1 MIQAVDANERA
12 DMINWLTLSNDVILK
27 SERYEGLINDVC
39 MYFYKES
46 VNNINEDTLAF
57 VRRSANELLR
67 NKASKEALRK
77 KLIQASQDNPSM
89 MDSGIQDTTMP
100 VSEIMVQRASY
111 ASEVNSV
118 DPSQLQYLLPSS
130 VAPNMMNVSTL

>member
-1 MIQAVDANERA
+1 MDANARE

-77 KLIQASQDNPSM
+77 KLIQASQDSQ
-89 MDSGIQDTTMP
+89 SIIGAGIQDSSIP
-100 VSEIMVQRASY
+100 VNEIMVQRANY
-111 ASEVNSV
+111 GGEVNTV
-118 DPSQLQYLLPSS
+118 DPTQLQYILPSP
-130 VAPNMMNVSTL
+130 VAPSMMNVST

>member
-1 MIQAVDANERA
+1 MDANARA

-77 KLIQASQDNPSM
+77 KLIQASQD
-89 MDSGIQDTTMP
+89 
-100 VSEIMVQRASY
+100 
-111 ASEVNSV
+111 
-118 DPSQLQYLLPSS
+118 SQSRFLHTCY
-130 VAPNMMNVSTL
+130 

>member
-39 MYFYKES
+39 MYLYKET

-57 VRRSANELLR
+57 LRRSAKQLLR
-67 NKASKEALRK
+67 NKGSPQETH
-77 KLIQASQDNPSM
+77 
-89 MDSGIQDTTMP
+89 SGK
-100 VSEIMVQRASY
+100 SG
-111 ASEVNSV
+111 
-118 DPSQLQYLLPSS
+118 
-130 VAPNMMNVSTL
+130 

>member
-1 MIQAVDANERA
+1 MDANARA

-77 KLIQASQDNPSM
+77 KLIQASQDSQSM
-89 MDSGIQDTTMP
+89 IDTGIQDSSIP
-100 VSEIMVQRASY
+100 VTEIMVQRANY
-111 ASEVNSV
+111 GGEVTTV
-118 DPSQLQYLLPSS
+118 DPTQLQYILPSP
-130 VAPNMMNVSTL
+130 VAPSMMNLINL

>member
-1 MIQAVDANERA
+1 
-12 DMINWLTLSNDVILK
+12 MINWLTLSNDVILK

-77 KLIQASQDNPSM
+77 KLIQANQESQAM
-89 MDSGIQDTTMP
+89 MDAGIQDSSIP
-100 VSEIMVQRASY
+100 VNEILVQRANY
-111 ASEVNSV
+111 GGEVTTV
-118 DPSQLQYLLPSS
+118 DPTQLQYILPSP
-130 VAPNMMNVSTL
+130 VAPSMMNVST

>member
-1 MIQAVDANERA
+1 
-12 DMINWLTLSNDVILK
+12 MINWLTLSNDVILK

-77 KLIQASQDNPSM
+77 KLIQANQESQAM
-89 MDSGIQDTTMP
+89 MDAGIQDSSIP
-100 VSEIMVQRASY
+100 VNEILVQRANY
-111 ASEVNSV
+111 GGEVTTV
-118 DPSQLQYLLPSS
+118 DPTQLQYILPSP
-130 VAPNMMNVSTL
+130 VAPSMMNVSTWYPCKA